1 MTQEVVKT
9 WEGFKAEGTL
19 LAISWDYAKQE
30 VAETWISNEPGTDLD
45 TPGALWTRHW
55 EVEYIS
61 NRQHWKLSSLSMDH
75 VKRITE
81 RWHVRMMPP
90 IPGFGN
96 ADAGTLAHI
105 LPQSKARA
113 SPPSSS
119 ETSQS
124 QGATRTKPAKTLKRP
139 ASSLNQRATSSTMR
153 SR

>member
-30 VAETWISNEPGTDLD
+30 VAETWVSNEPGTDLD

-55 EVEYIS
+55 EAEYFS

-81 RWHVRMMPP
+81 MWHVRMISPP
-90 IPGFGN
+90 IPGLGN
-96 ADAGTLAHI
+96 ADAGALAHA
-105 LPQSKARA
+105 LPKSKARA

-119 ETSQS
+119 EK
-124 QGATRTKPAKTLKRP
+124 GATRTKPAKTLKRP
-139 ASSLNQRATSSTMR
+139 ASSLNQRATSSTVR